1 MQAKGSNTTN
11 LFQHMREHHPIIYAE
26 IAPKAPKQGSSA
38 QASLSD
44 VIAKSTKYS
53 PSSAQAKEL
62 NRAVTYYLA
71 KDAVPLSTVDKP
83 GFRHMVSKL
92 NPRYH
97 LPSRKHFSDQEIP
110 QLYSH
115 VRDSVVMP
123 ALKEA
128 ESFSAT
134 TDLWTSAATEPYMTL
149 TVHFIDKMWNLQSFC
164 LDTVPIFV
172 DHTGQNIADAVMDIF
187 DNWQLSTDKLV
198 AATTDNGSNIVA
210 AFNTLNLLRISCFGH
225 NLDLAIKKG
234 LNITQI
240 QRALGRCHS
249 LVELF
254 HRSWKKNRD
263 LRQKQ
268 QLLNLP
274 QHKLKGEVAT
284 RWGSTYEMVSRI
296 VEQQQ
301 ALSAV
306 LAEDRKNWHK
316 MPSDAEFSV
325 LETVVG
331 VLKPLSYLTDAL
343 SGEKEVTASAVV
355 PLLKHV
361 KAKCTP
367 TTGSSRLAKEMQTT
381 IWSDIEPR
389 YSSHVVLDTL
399 SIASFLDP
407 RFKDHYLQD
416 KEGTLLSVKG
426 KCLEVSVD
434 LNTPSENSQST
445 TASPSTTEDTTTRTE
460 APPAKRLKGLAAVL
474 QHISNEEG
482 AANAQPTL
490 SPAEKIDKEIQAYL
504 DLPVALSDTNPL
516 TWWRMEHAS
525 FPHLAKVARKYLCI
539 CGTSVP
545 SERVF
550 STAGH
555 VCNDS
560 RSRLLPENVNKLIFL
575 AKNMK

>member
-1 MQAKGSNTTN
+1 M
-11 LFQHMREHHPIIYAE
+11 
-26 IAPKAPKQGSSA
+26 
-38 QASLSD
+38 
-44 VIAKSTKYS
+44 
-53 PSSAQAKEL
+53 
-62 NRAVTYYLA
+62 
-71 KDAVPLSTVDKP
+71 
-83 GFRHMVSKL
+83 
-92 NPRYH
+92 
-97 LPSRKHFSDQEIP
+97 
-110 QLYSH
+110 
-115 VRDSVVMP
+115 
-123 ALKEA
+123 
-128 ESFSAT
+128 
-134 TDLWTSAATEPYMTL
+134 
-149 TVHFIDKMWNLQSFC
+149 
-164 LDTVPIFV
+164 
-172 DHTGQNIADAVMDIF
+172 
-187 DNWQLSTDKLV
+187 
-198 AATTDNGSNIVA
+198 AATTDNGSNVVA

-426 KCLEVSVD
+426 ESLEVSVD

-460 APPAKRLKGLAAVL
+460 APPAK
-474 QHISNEEG
+474 
-482 AANAQPTL
+482 
-490 SPAEKIDKEIQAYL
+490 
-504 DLPVALSDTNPL
+504 
-516 TWWRMEHAS
+516 
-525 FPHLAKVARKYLCI
+525 
-539 CGTSVP
+539 
-545 SERVF
+545 
-550 STAGH
+550 
-555 VCNDS
+555 
-560 RSRLLPENVNKLIFL
+560 
-575 AKNMK
+575 